1 MLTVGTAVVCSS
13 DRVTD
18 LEKLRYVLKEVMWI
32 LNECVKV
39 ETVASHG

>member
-1 MLTVGTAVVCSS
+1 MGTDAVCSS
-13 DRVTD
+13 DHVTD

-39 ETVASHG
+39 ETGAFHG